1 MLKTIHNLNL
11 KNKKVF
17 LRVGFDVPL
26 GDDGKING
34 KEDWRIKAS
43 LPTIEYLLKENCRII
58 LATHLGRPKGE
69 IVKKLSV
76 EPIQEKLSE
85 ILNLPIM
92 MVSDCA
98 GPQVKKTADKIRGG
112 EILLL
117 ENLRFYLEEE
127 KNDLD
132 FAKKL
137 ASLAEIYINDAFS
150 VCHRRHASVCAI
162 TKFLPSYA
170 GLLLEKEVSIL
181 SEAVNNPKRPAT
193 IIIGGAKTKTKVPV
207 IEHLLDKFDN
217 ILIGG
222 VVANVILKAKGIDIG
237 NSLLSDIDLDE
248 AKKISFKDNKLHI
261 PVDAVVCNDK
271 NKIILSAIGKIGN
284 NKILDIGS
292 ETAKMYSKIISDSKT
307 IIWNGP
313 MGKFEEEEY
322 SKGTKKIAEAVVQSN
337 AYKIVGGGDT
347 IFALNQFNL
356 IEQMDFVSTGGGS
369 MLKFLSGKKL
379 PGLEVLEI

>member
-26 GDDGKING
+26 GDDEKING

-43 LPTIEYLLKENCRII
+43 LPTIKYLLKENCRII
-58 LATHLGRPKGE
+58 LATHLGRPKGKT
-69 IVKKLSV
+69 VKKLSV
-76 EPIQEKLSE
+76 KPIQKKLSE
-85 ILNLPIM
+85 ILNLPIIM
-92 MVSDCA
+92 ASDCI
-98 GPQVKKTADKIRGG
+98 GSQVEKTASEMQSG

-117 ENLRFYLEEE
+117 ENLRFYQEEE

-137 ASLAEIYINDAFS
+137 ANLAEIYINDAFS
-150 VCHRRHASVCAI
+150 VCHRQHASVYAI

-170 GLLLEKEVSIL
+170 GILIEKEVSIL
-181 SEAVNNPKRPAT
+181 SEAINNPKRPAT
-193 IIIGGAKTKTKVPV
+193 IIIGGAKAKTKVPV
-207 IEHLLDKFDN
+207 IKYLLDKFDN

-222 VVANVILKAKGIDIG
+222 IVANVILKAKGIDIG
-237 NSLLSDIDLDE
+237 NSLLSDIDLNE

-261 PVDAVVCNDK
+261 PVDAVACNDK

-292 ETAKMYSKIISDSKT
+292 ETAEMYSKIISDSKT

-313 MGKFEEEEY
+313 MGKFEKEEY
-322 SKGTKKIAEAVVQSN
+322 SKGTKKIAEAVAESN

-347 IFALNQFNL
+347 IFALSQFGL
-356 IEQMDFVSTGGGS
+356 IDKMDFVSTGGGS
-369 MLKFLSGKKL
+369 MLQFLSGKKL
-379 PGLEVLEI
+379 PGLEALEN

>member
-43 LPTIEYLLKENCRII
+43 LPTIKYLLKENCRII
-58 LATHLGRPKGE
+58 LATHLGRPKGK

-92 MVSDCA
+92 MVSDCL
-98 GPQVKKTADKIRGG
+98 GPQVKKTADKIQGG

-117 ENLRFYLEEE
+117 ENLRFHREEE

-132 FAKKL
+132 FAKNL

-150 VCHRRHASVCAI
+150 VSHRQHASVCAI
-162 TKFLPSYA
+162 TKFLPSHA
-170 GLLLEKEVSIL
+170 GLLLEKEIGIL
-181 SEAVNNPKRPAT
+181 SEAINNPKKPAT
-193 IIIGGAKTKTKVPV
+193 IIVGGAKAKTKVPV
-207 IEHLLDKFDN
+207 IEYLLDKFDN

-222 VVANVILKAKGIDIG
+222 VVANMILKAKGIDIG
-237 NSLLSDIDLDE
+237 NSLLNNIALDE
-248 AKKISFKDNKLHI
+248 ARKISFKDNKLRI
-261 PVDAVVCNDK
+261 PIDAVICNNE
-271 NKIILSAIGKIGN
+271 NKIISSAIGKIGD
-284 NKILDIGS
+284 NKILDIGY
-292 ETAKMYSKIISDSKT
+292 ETAEMYSKIISDSKT

-313 MGKFEEEEY
+313 MGKFEEKEY
-322 SKGTKKIAEAVVQSN
+322 SKGTKKIAQAIAESN
-337 AYKIVGGGDT
+337 GYKIVGGGDT
-347 IFALNQFNL
+347 IFALSQFGL
-356 IEQMDFVSTGGGS
+356 IDKMDFVSTGGGS
-369 MLKFLSGKKL
+369 MLEFLSGKKL
-379 PGLEVLEI
+379 PGLKTLEN